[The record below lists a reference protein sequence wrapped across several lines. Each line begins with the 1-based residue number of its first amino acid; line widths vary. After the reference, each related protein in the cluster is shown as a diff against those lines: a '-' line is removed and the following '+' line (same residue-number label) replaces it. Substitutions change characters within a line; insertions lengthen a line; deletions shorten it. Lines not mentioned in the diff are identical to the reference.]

1 MSRDR
6 ATSSRQA
13 GPTRR
18 DAFERLDPEDGFYTA
33 NLFPKSTGLD
43 HVVWVS
49 PRMGQQDIRIEVCAV
64 PGDKMILDR
73 VVSVLLRPTI
83 RESRRKPQLSA
94 ETMDAVAR
102 WATLNEQVLQ
112 DYWDEKIDTG
122 ELMQRLQKLP

>member
-1 MSRDR
+1 MSRDH
-6 ATSSRQA
+6 ATSFRRA

-18 DAFERLDPEDGFYTA
+18 DAFERLDPEDGFYMA

-43 HVVWVS
+43 HVVWVR
-49 PRMGQQDIRIEVCAV
+49 PRMGQHDIRIKVCTV

-83 RESRRKPQLSA
+83 GESSRKPQLSA
-94 ETMDAVAR
+94 ETMDAVAQ
-102 WATLNEQVLQ
+102 WATLNMQVLQ

-122 ELMQRLQKLP
+122 DLMQRLQKLP

>member
-1 MSRDR
+1 MTRDH
-6 ATSSRQA
+6 ATSFRRA
-13 GPTRR
+13 GPPRR
-18 DAFERLDPEDGFYTA
+18 DAFERLDPEDGFYMA

-49 PRMGQQDIRIEVCAV
+49 PRMGQHDIRIKVCAV

-83 RESRRKPQLSA
+83 RESSRKPQLSA

-102 WATLNEQVLQ
+102 WATLNMQVLQ

-122 ELMQRLQKLP
+122 DLMQRLQKLP